1 MRIPDFLRQHLLLKL
16 VALGCAVVVYWSIS
30 QNNSTKRMVTVP
42 VNIHLTHDLI
52 MIQPNKK
59 FEVQVM
65 VRGSQRE
72 VDNAEIFANVYV
84 TPKHR
89 YENDVYRIFL
99 RQSDFSTAG
108 GLEVVNLPPQP
119 LILQLQ
125 RRISRELPV
134 RIRFAGKPV
143 AGYSVSKSVSS
154 PAKVTV
160 TGPENEVSQLKDIA
174 TEPVPLN
181 DSERGFD
188 FEADLPAPKN
198 LTVSPS
204 RVTVN
209 VAIERSLTNRDF
221 HKMPVGVLCDGAA
234 GVSARFG
241 AGAPAFAEVRAV
253 GSATDIALLGP
264 NDIRLYVDISN
275 ISTPGEYTL
284 PVRSHVGRDG
294 VGIGSISPAHLKVI
308 VSKMPIGK

>member
-1 MRIPDFLRQHLLLKL
+1 MRIPGFLRQHFLLKL

-30 QNNSTKRMVTVP
+30 QNNSAERMVTVP
-42 VNIHLTHDLI
+42 VNIHLTSDLV
-52 MIQPNKK
+52 MPQPNKR
-59 FEVQVM
+59 FEVQVL

-89 YENDVYRIFL
+89 YEGDVYRIIL
-99 RQSDFSTAG
+99 REQDFRMG
-108 GLEVVNLPPQP
+108 RLKIVKLPQEP

-134 RIRFAGKPV
+134 RIRFSGKPV
-143 AGYSVSKSVSS
+143 AGYRVSESAGD
-154 PAKVTV
+154 PATVTV
-160 TGPENEVSQLKDIA
+160 TGPENEVSQLKDIT

-188 FEADLPAPKN
+188 YEAELQVPRH
-198 LTVSPS
+198 LQVSPS

-221 HKMPVGVLCDGAA
+221 HRMPVGVLSDGAA
-234 GVSARFG
+234 GVSARF
-241 AGAPAFAEVRAV
+241 GAPAFAEVRAV
-253 GSATDIALLGP
+253 GSAADIALLGP

-308 VSKMPIGK
+308 VSKMPIEK